1 MVCRTNVPKTSS
13 EPGAP
18 HSWIDQGRGPCARQ
32 EVVAVSD
39 VERAVTG
46 LRGVEAMGPRVC
58 VSPRVGEPE

>member
-1 MVCRTNVPKTSS
+1 MVCRTDVPETSS

-32 EVVAVSD
+32 EAVAVSD

-46 LRGVEAMGPRVC
+46 QRGVEAMGP
-58 VSPRVGEPE
+58 